1 MNKRF
6 TLALALL
13 ALLAATSACTG
24 KDPQRK
30 GNEAGK
36 AMCECYKLESSDEV
50 EACLNKIESENG
62 PVENIV
68 GIPFSATVSL
78 GDNAATKALAE
89 SGSTIVAAWAKGEKV
104 ALIHNGVSDEMASF
118 LCPLCGHGPEDF
130 EPVFAD

>member
-36 AMCECYKLESSDEV
+36 AMCECYKLESSDKV
-50 EACLNKIESENG
+50 EACLNKIESENQEYLTDTSYQNA
-62 PVENIV
+62 VESQLLKCITEGV
-68 GIPFSATVSL
+68 FDI
-78 GDNAATKALAE
+78 
-89 SGSTIVAAWAKGEKV
+89 AK
-104 ALIHNGVSDEMASF
+104 
-118 LCPLCGHGPEDF
+118 PLKETSEPEN
-130 EPVFAD
+130 EPVADTVDTPKEAAK

>member
-6 TLALALL
+6 TLASALL

-50 EACLNKIESENG
+50 ETCLNKIESENQEYLTDTSYQNA
-62 PVENIV
+62 VESQLLKCITEGVFDIV
-68 GIPFSATVSL
+68 KPLKETSEPKNEPIADTV
-78 GDNAATKALAE
+78 DTPKEAE
-89 SGSTIVAAWAKGEKV
+89 K
-104 ALIHNGVSDEMASF
+104 
-118 LCPLCGHGPEDF
+118 
-130 EPVFAD
+130 